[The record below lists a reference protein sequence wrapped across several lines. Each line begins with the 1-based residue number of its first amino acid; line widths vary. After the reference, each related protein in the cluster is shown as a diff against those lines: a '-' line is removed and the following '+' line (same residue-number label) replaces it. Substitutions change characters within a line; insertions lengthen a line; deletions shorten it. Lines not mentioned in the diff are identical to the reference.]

1 MPKEKATLNVTIPP
15 ELMKWLNAKV
25 KERVF
30 ASRSHGVELC
40 LLEGETKFGPAKK
53 QVRSGEESEK

>member
-1 MPKEKATLNVTIPP
+1 MPKQKATLNVTIPP
-15 ELMKWLNAKV
+15 ELMEWLNAKV

-40 LLEGETKFGPAKK
+40 LLEGQSKFGKPKAK
-53 QVRSGEESEK
+53 